1 MGGRWRSHAA
11 FILAILAL
19 LALAFVSLMYGA
31 ENIKVNVTVEGNRAA
46 ISCTSGDP
54 IVKTVP
60 RPAGS
65 YYVIVQ
71 CGQDS
76 Q

>member
-31 ENIKVNVTVEGNRAA
+31 ENIKVNVTVEGNRAV
-46 ISCTSGDP
+46 ISCTNGSP
-54 IVKTVP
+54 VMRTVP
-60 RPAGS
+60 RPAGG
-65 YYVIVQ
+65 YYAVVQ